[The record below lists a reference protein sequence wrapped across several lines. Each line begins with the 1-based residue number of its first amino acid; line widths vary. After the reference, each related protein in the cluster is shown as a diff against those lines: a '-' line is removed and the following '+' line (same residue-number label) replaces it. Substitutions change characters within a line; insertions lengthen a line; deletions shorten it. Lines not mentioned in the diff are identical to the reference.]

1 MKKLVLSLAMVATVT
16 FAFGQKKVVKEA
28 EKGFKSGIT
37 IRISMDELR
46 VMGRATQGVRLI
58 KVGEGDEI
66 SSVEKISR
74 EEEELSESSD
84 IVTDSTEITELPESP
99 ESPESPI
106 ESTE

>member
-1 MKKLVLSLAMVATVT
+1 MIIN
-16 FAFGQKKVVKEA
+16 
-28 EKGFKSGIT
+28 KSGII
-37 IRISMDELR
+37 IRISMDQLR
-46 VMGRATQGVRLI
+46 IMGRATQGVRLI

-84 IVTDSTEITELPESP
+84 IANDSTEITELPDSP

-106 ESTE
+106 ETT